1 MKFYRYWLRCTR
13 DITGKNGA
21 QSVQSTVAYG
31 YSDYS
36 LEDARACGERLLD
49 TVEKRIA
56 GSHPE
61 WHYATE
67 ERPIR
72 EKILLQ
78 LTPLDV
84 VTRNRYGAEVLNSN
98 RLVFIDI
105 DGEIPSSQN
114 FFAWLATLLSTKDV
128 TSDAQQEPFDRIAQ
142 LAKKAGHEHT
152 PIRIYRTRAGYRLLL
167 DTPLEGKDCQ
177 KLMKCFH
184 ADPLYTTLCRS
195 QNCYRARLTPKPYR
209 IRIPKCRF
217 DFPEDNPE
225 TLAFQQHWIT
235 QYNAHSEPFAVCHYL
250 GTLNGAEGQSAD
262 VVVRYHDDRTHA
274 FSNLP
279 LA

>member
-13 DITGKNGA
+13 DIASKGDT
-21 QSVQSTVAYG
+21 QSVQTTVAYG

-36 LEDARACGERLLD
+36 LEDARVCGERLLD

-56 GSHPE
+56 GSHSE
-61 WHYATE
+61 WNYATE

-72 EKILLQ
+72 EEILLQ

-84 VTRNRYGAEVLNSN
+84 VTRNRYGAEVLNSS

-105 DGEIPSSQN
+105 DGELPSSQS
-114 FFAWLATLLSTKDV
+114 FFAWLAALLNTKDA
-128 TSDAQQEPFDRIAQ
+128 TSDPQQETFDRIAR

-152 PIRIYRTRAGYRLLL
+152 PMRIYRTKAGYRLLL
-167 DTPLEGKDCQ
+167 DTPLAGKDSLE
-177 KLMKCFH
+177 LMKIFH

-217 DFPEDNPE
+217 DFPEDTTE
-225 TLAFQQHWIT
+225 TLTFQQQWIA

-250 GTLNGAEGQSAD
+250 GTLNGTEGQSAD
-262 VVVRYHDDRTHA
+262 VVIRYHDDRTRA